1 MTEHDLEDLL
11 RRYRPVG
18 PPPELRARIA
28 AAAAAAP
35 RTWPWAAAAAALLA
49 GVCVIHLSTRS
60 VYDRIGESVA
70 PVHVSMFADYP
81 TLESAI
87 EDDPLLRMR
96 LAAIA
101 QQEQS
106 QAAGPG
112 GEAGASWR

>member
-11 RRYRPVG
+11 RRYRPLG

-28 AAAAAAP
+28 AAAAPAP

-49 GVCVIHLSTRS
+49 GVCITHLSTRS
-60 VYDRIGESVA
+60 VYERLGESVA
-70 PVHVSMFADYP
+70 PAQESTFADYP
-81 TLESAI
+81 ALERAI
-87 EDDPLLRMR
+87 EGDPLLRMR

-101 QQEQS
+101 HQEQS

-112 GEAGASWR
+112 GGDAGTWR